1 MGLEMAEI
9 KLNGYIVNELDLTNE
24 LKQPGKLNI
33 STRASYSVQYAKD
46 ENRCIGTC
54 VVDMMEE
61 SAPNDFNFKI
71 SVRGMFEFEDGM
83 DKKEIHKETYNELF
97 PFVRAIV
104 ANTFTNAGL
113 PPMMIQKI
121 KMDDSNIN
129 VGENE
134 NNEGESGK
142 YTS

>member
-1 MGLEMAEI
+1 MGEI
-9 KLNGYIVNELDLTNE
+9 KLNGYVVNELDLTNE

-33 STRASYSVQYAKD
+33 STRASYNVQYAQNDNK
-46 ENRCIGTC
+46 CIGTC
-54 VVDMMEE
+54 VIDMMEE

-71 SVRGMFEFEDGM
+71 SVRGMFEFEEGM
-83 DKKEIHKETYNELF
+83 DKKEIHKQTYNELF
-97 PFVRAIV
+97 PFVRVIV

-113 PPMMIQKI
+113 PPMMVQKI

-129 VGENE
+129 LGGGKDDSGEN
-134 NNEGESGK
+134 NK

>member
-1 MGLEMAEI
+1 MGEI
-9 KLNGYIVNELDLTNE
+9 KLNGYVVNELDLTNE

-33 STRASYSVQYAKD
+33 STRASYNVQYAQN
-46 ENRCIGTC
+46 ENKCIGTC
-54 VVDMMEE
+54 VIDMMEE

-71 SVRGMFEFEDGM
+71 SVKGMFEFEEGM
-83 DKKEIHKETYNELF
+83 DKKEIHKQTYNELF
-97 PFVRAIV
+97 PFVRVIV

-113 PPMMIQKI
+113 PPMMVQKI

-129 VGENE
+129 LG
-134 NNEGESGK
+134 GRKDESGEDNK

>member
-1 MGLEMAEI
+1 MGEI
-9 KLNGYIVNELDLTNE
+9 KLNGYVVNELDLTNE

-33 STRASYSVQYAKD
+33 STRASYSVQYAKGD
-46 ENRCIGTC
+46 NKCIGTC

-71 SVRGMFEFEDGM
+71 SVRGMFEYEEGM
-83 DKKEIHKETYNELF
+83 DKKDIHKETYNELF
-97 PFVRAIV
+97 PFVRILV

-129 VGENE
+129 VG
-134 NNEGESGK
+134 GEPNPEKDDNK
-142 YTS
+142 YYS

>member
-1 MGLEMAEI
+1 MGEI

-33 STRASYSVQYAKD
+33 STRASYNVQYAQN
-46 ENRCIGTC
+46 ENKCIGTC
-54 VVDMMEE
+54 VIDMMEE

-71 SVRGMFEFEDGM
+71 SVKGMFEFSDGM
-83 DKKEIHKETYNELF
+83 DKKDVHRETYNELF
-97 PFVRAIV
+97 PFVRVIV

-121 KMDDSNIN
+121 KMDDTNIN
-129 VGENE
+129 VGETKMPTTDT
-134 NNEGESGK
+134 GK

>member
-1 MGLEMAEI
+1 MGEI

-33 STRASYSVQYAKD
+33 STRASYNVQYAQN
-46 ENRCIGTC
+46 ENKCIGTC
-54 VVDMMEE
+54 VIDMMEE

-71 SVRGMFEFEDGM
+71 SVRGMFEFPEGM
-83 DKKEIHKETYNELF
+83 DKKDIHRETYNELF
-97 PFVRAIV
+97 PFVRVIV

-113 PPMMIQKI
+113 PPMMVQKI

-129 VGENE
+129 VGETKVPTTD
-134 NNEGESGK
+134 GGK

>member
-1 MGLEMAEI
+1 MGEI
-9 KLNGYIVNELDLTNE
+9 KLNGYVVNELDLTNE

-33 STRASYSVQYAKD
+33 STRASYNVQYAQN
-46 ENRCIGTC
+46 ENKCIGTC
-54 VVDMMEE
+54 VIDMMEE

-71 SVRGMFEFEDGM
+71 SVRGMFDFEEGM
-83 DKKEIHKETYNELF
+83 DKKEIHKQTYNELF
-97 PFVRAIV
+97 PFVRVIV

-113 PPMMIQKI
+113 PPMMVQKI

-129 VGENE
+129 VGGQ
-134 NNEGESGK
+134 NNESGEHK